1 MGHRDLFQRKVLPTN
16 ILNYNFSMDSPGV
29 PQGPIPAYSHGY
41 KHNYSFSMD
50 SPGGPQG
57 PIPAYSPAYKH
68 N

>member
-1 MGHRDLFQRKVLPTN
+1 
-16 ILNYNFSMDSPGV
+16 MDSPGV

-57 PIPAYSPAYKH
+57 PIPA
-68 N
+68 

>member
-1 MGHRDLFQRKVLPTN
+1 
-16 ILNYNFSMDSPGV
+16 MDSPGG

-57 PIPAYSPAYKH
+57 PIPAYSPAYKQTTGPQYTRTAPGILYI
-68 N
+68 